1 MKRTPI
7 KITWSALIISIV
19 IIFLVSYT
27 VYDASFTKPSVN
39 EKIEYVNNEF
49 DSLKIY
55 LDVKIPEIDEALIK
69 HEMQIKRQEEQLIRL
84 HKLTE
89 SIREE

>member
-1 MKRTPI
+1 MKTPI
-7 KITWSALIISIV
+7 KITWSALLITIIT
-19 IIFLVSYT
+19 IFLISYA
-27 VYDASFTKPSVN
+27 VYDASVTNPSIN

-55 LDVKIPEIDEALIK
+55 LDAKIPEIDEALIK

-84 HKLTE
+84 HELTE